1 MSIHTYAHTG
11 TYERESLKNI
21 ETVNLTETEAGKKKI
36 NVTSR
41 PYPQGVPEI
50 PDKFKKKQLKS
61 QIYPTSIHVGYNEE
75 V

>member
-1 MSIHTYAHTG
+1 MKKICNVDLWPPHLHVNAHTYAHTG

-50 PDKFKKKQLKS
+50 PDKFKKK
-61 QIYPTSIHVGYNEE
+61 
-75 V
+75 